1 MPGPQKPACNRPA
14 SCRYTPSVM
23 KIITRYV
30 LSELLQVFLVSL
42 SALTLFMLVVGL
54 VKEAQQQG
62 LGLVQILLLVPYVLP
77 EAMRF
82 AVPGTMLFAV
92 SSVFG
97 RMSAS
102 NEVTALKAAGIT
114 PMALIWPAVMLALV
128 VSFVSVWLNDVAVSW
143 GRDGVRRVVVNSV
156 EQIIY
161 GRLRQQR
168 SYSTAEVSIN
178 VKAVDGKRLIRPTL
192 TFQTGDNGR
201 PATVSAAEA
210 MLEANPDAGT
220 LVVTFR
226 DGTLHMADYTASFP
240 DTIVR
245 EVPLTAVSRKET
257 ASTSPS
263 EIAMADFSRAR
274 REQIATIDQVEQ
286 MAAAKA
292 AIGMIMGRIEH
303 TTPEYTQP
311 ERELLRSEQNRLN
324 RIIME
329 PWRRWA
335 NGFSCLCFVLVGA
348 PMAIRMRNADFL
360 TSFFLCFLPILIVYY
375 PVFMLGVDQAKRGA
389 VPPITVWLGNVLIVL
404 WGWWLLRRVVR
415 Q

>member
-1 MPGPQKPACNRPA
+1 
-14 SCRYTPSVM
+14 M

-30 LSELLQVFLVSL
+30 LLELLQVFLVAL
-42 SALTLFMLVVGL
+42 AALTLFMLVVGL

-82 AVPGTMLFAV
+82 AVPGTMLFATA
-92 SSVFG
+92 SVFG

-102 NEVTALKAAGIT
+102 NEITALKAAGVT
-114 PMALIWPAVMLALV
+114 PMSAMWPAFGLALV

-143 GRDGVRRVVVNSV
+143 GRDGVRRVVVESV

-161 GRLRQQR
+161 GKLRQQR
-168 SYSTAEVSIN
+168 SYSTPQVSIN
-178 VKAVDGKRLIRPTL
+178 VKGVDGRTLIRPTL
-192 TFQTGDNGR
+192 SFSSGPAGT

-210 MLEANPDAGT
+210 ELRANAAAGT
-220 LVVTFR
+220 LTVIFR
-226 DGTLHMADYTASFP
+226 DGTLHMGDVTASFP
-240 DTIVR
+240 DEIVR
-245 EVPLTAVSRKET
+245 EVPLDAVSRKGT
-257 ASTSPS
+257 TTTSPS
-263 EIAMADFSRAR
+263 EIAMAEFAKARADEVAR
-274 REQIATIDQVEQ
+274 IDQIEQ
-286 MAAAKA
+286 VAAGKQA
-292 AIGMIMGRIEH
+292 MGIVTGRLEH
-303 TTPEYTQP
+303 TVPAAVAH
-311 ERELLRSEQNRLN
+311 ERALLDWETTRLN
-324 RIIME
+324 RIVME

-375 PVFMLGVDQAKRGA
+375 PVFILGVDQAKAGK
-389 VPPITVWLGNVLIVL
+389 VPPIAVWAGNLLMLL
-404 WGWWLLRRVVR
+404 WGWWLMRRVVR

>member
-1 MPGPQKPACNRPA
+1 MR
-14 SCRYTPSVM
+14 
-23 KIITRYV
+23 ILTRYV
-30 LSELLQVFLVSL
+30 LAELLQVFLV
-42 SALTLFMLVVGL
+42 ALTALTFFMLVVGL

-62 LGLVQILLLVPYVLP
+62 LGLVQILALVPYVLP

-92 SSVFG
+92 ASVFG

-114 PMALIWPAVMLALV
+114 PMALIWPAITLGLV

-143 GRDGVRRVVVNSV
+143 GRDGIRRVVVNSV
-156 EQIIY
+156 EEIIY

-168 SYSTAEVSIN
+168 SYSTSEVSIN
-178 VKAVDGKRLIRPTL
+178 VKGVEGKRLIRPTL
-192 TFQTGDNGR
+192 TFQTGESGT

-210 MLEANPDAGT
+210 SLAANPDAGT

-226 DGTLHMADYTASFP
+226 DGTLHMGDYTASFP

-245 EVPLTAVSRKET
+245 EVPLAAVSRKGT

-263 EIAMADFSRAR
+263 EIAMADFDEAY
-274 REQIATIDQVEQ
+274 EQQVAKMDRLEQ
-286 MAAAKA
+286 VAAGKTAL
-292 AIGMIMGRIEH
+292 GLVTGRIEQSLPPF
-303 TTPEYTQP
+303 TEA
-311 ERELLRSEQNRLN
+311 ERHQLRHEQNRLN

-360 TSFFLCFLPILIVYY
+360 TSFFLCFLPILVVYY

-389 VPPITVWLGNVLIVL
+389 VPPIAVWFGNVLIVL
-404 WGWWLLRRVVR
+404 WGWWLLRQVVR
-415 Q
+415 R

>member
-1 MPGPQKPACNRPA
+1 
-14 SCRYTPSVM
+14 M

-30 LSELLQVFLVSL
+30 LFDLLQVFLVAL

-54 VKEAQQQG
+54 VREAQQQG
-62 LGLVQILLLVPYVLP
+62 LGLIQILMLVPYVLP

-92 SSVFG
+92 ASVFG
-97 RMSAS
+97 RMSAA
-102 NEVTALKAAGIT
+102 NEVTALKAAGVT
-114 PMALIWPAVMLALV
+114 PMALIWPAVALAMV
-128 VSFVSVWLNDVAVSW
+128 VSFVSVWLNDIAVSW
-143 GRDGVRRVVVNSV
+143 GRDGVRRVVVSSV
-156 EQIIY
+156 EEIIY

-168 SYSTAEVSIN
+168 SYSTSQVSIN
-178 VKAVDGKRLIRPTL
+178 VKGVDGRRLIRPTL
-192 TFQTGDNGR
+192 SFLSGGSGGT

-210 MLEANPDAGT
+210 MLDANPDEGT

-226 DGTLHMADYTASFP
+226 DGTIHMGDYTASFP

-245 EVPLTAVSRKET
+245 EVPLDAVSRKET
-257 ASTSPS
+257 ISTSPS
-263 EIAMADFSRAR
+263 EIPMADFARAR
-274 REQIATIDQVEQ
+274 QFQIDLIDRVEQ
-286 MAAAKA
+286 VAAGKIAL
-292 AIGMIMGRIEH
+292 GLVSGRIEQAL
-303 TTPEYTQP
+303 PGFTQY
-311 ERELLRSEQNRLN
+311 ERELLWHERNRLT
-324 RIIME
+324 RVIME

-375 PVFMLGVDQAKRGA
+375 PVFILGVDQAKRGS
-389 VPPITVWLGNVLIVL
+389 VPPVAVWLGNVLIVL
-404 WGWWLLRRVVR
+404 WGWWLLRRVIR